1 MSPDR
6 HQRDRE
12 GCHDPE
18 GWLHA
23 AGVRRGYSGIVPFAP
38 ECPTFNDWRRMSGY
52 EREELLKG
60 LVVYRPTV
68 STGVTCAVVCTY
80 GCDDGRIALTRCA
93 IIDAG
98 LDGRCRPR
106 RTCRTPPAAARSARN
121 ALAAGLRP
129 VSTADPGAF
138 PRSRTTLP
146 AGIRPCGDASPP
158 RSVPGIRPCLP
169 HLCLV

>member
-1 MSPDR
+1 MVAVVAAARDGRRRSLWGPGL
-6 HQRDRE
+6 HQLC
-12 GCHDPE
+12 GPCT
-18 GWLHA
+18 GWVRGNGGGIN
-23 AGVRRGYSGIVPFAP
+23 GV
-38 ECPTFNDWRRMSGY
+38 
-52 EREELLKG
+52 K
-60 LVVYRPTV
+60 PTV
-68 STGVTCAVVCTY
+68 SLGVTCAGVCTY
-80 GCDDGRIALTRCA
+80 GCGDGRIVLTRCA

-158 RSVPGIRPCLP
+158 RYVPGIRPCLP
-169 HLCLV
+169 H

>member
-1 MSPDR
+1 MACSERPKICETDFPVIHWSVVSNR
-6 HQRDRE
+6 GWVGYAHLEIWMGHNGAQDLFYWCHQ
-12 GCHDPE
+12 H
-18 GWLHA
+18 
-23 AGVRRGYSGIVPFAP
+23 
-38 ECPTFNDWRRMSGY
+38 
-52 EREELLKG
+52 K
-60 LVVYRPTV
+60 PTV
-68 STGVTCAVVCTY
+68 SLGVTCAVVCTY
-80 GCDDGRIALTRCA
+80 GCDDGRIVLTRCA
-93 IIDAG
+93 IIAAG